1 MGAHPVRDTRMLRY
15 RRGRRAQG
23 ALLQVLSD
31 VEMDVQKKRALHE
44 AAPFLVADA
53 EASAVVTYQ
62 IFTCFSPE
70 RTMVSPGLHW

>member
-1 MGAHPVRDTRMLRY
+1 
-15 RRGRRAQG
+15 
-23 ALLQVLSD
+23 
-31 VEMDVQKKRALHE
+31 MDVQKKRALHE

-53 EASAVVTYQ
+53 EASAVKAYQ